1 MIGGASGNMLLGAL
15 IDAGAPVAQIEAAL
29 LTIPVSG
36 WTSESRRV
44 EKRGIAATYFD
55 FIVPGEDHHAHEH
68 AGAHGHGRH
77 LAEVLDIIE
86 RSGLSRPQVAR
97 ARAIYVRL
105 AEAEA
110 KVHGTT
116 ADRIH
121 FHEVG
126 ATDAILDVAGACV
139 ALDLLGIERVFCSAF
154 PIGRGSIDMQHGRY
168 PNPPPATAELL
179 LGAPTY
185 DADVAGEMVTTT
197 AAAILTHLVERPGVR
212 PAMIAS
218 AIGYGAGRSDFTIPN
233 VLRATVGVLAAN
245 ASIGVSARLA
255 RPVNVRDAV
264 EVLVRTDGSVHDDVG
279 VIVRDETG
287 GIVYDGVAAVA
298 PDERDG
304 IRHDE
309 VAVLEANVDDMSPQ
323 RFELALER
331 TLAAGAF
338 DVWLAPVTM
347 KKSRPA
353 ILFGA
358 IGPLEREAAIARTML
373 AETTTL
379 GVRVRRERRYTLER
393 SLQTVAT
400 PLGPVRVKT
409 AFLDGQARPTLEYDD
424 LARIAR
430 ERQRPLAEI
439 VRQVEEF
446 LRDGG

>member
-1 MIGGASGNMLLGAL
+1 MTAVHFELIGGASGNMLLGAL
-15 IDAGAPVAQIEAAL
+15 IDAGAPIAQIEAAL
-29 LTIPVSG
+29 RTIGVDG
-36 WTSESRRV
+36 WSSESRRV
-44 EKRGIAATYFD
+44 DKRGIAATYFD

-68 AGAHGHGRH
+68 AGAHGPGRH
-77 LAEVLDIIE
+77 LADVLAIIE
-86 RSGLSRPQVAR
+86 GSGLTSAQIAR

-116 ADRIH
+116 AERIH

-139 ALDLLGIERVFCSAF
+139 ALDLLGIERVYCSAF

-197 AAAILTHLVERPGVR
+197 GAAILTHLVERPGVR
-212 PAMIAS
+212 PAMTAS

-233 VLRATVGVLAAN
+233 VLRATVGVLAPA
-245 ASIGVSARLA
+245 
-255 RPVNVRDAV
+255 
-264 EVLVRTDGSVHDDVG
+264 
-279 VIVRDETG
+279 IV
-287 GIVYDGVAAVA
+287 
-298 PDERDG
+298 
-304 IRHDE
+304 HDE
-309 VAVLEANVDDMSPQ
+309 VAALVRDEADGIVHDEVVVLEANVDDMSPQ

-358 IGPLEREAAIARTML
+358 IGPLEREGAIARAML

-393 SLQTVAT
+393 SLRTVAT

>member
-1 MIGGASGNMLLGAL
+1 VSAVHFELIGGASGNMLLGAL
-15 IDAGAPVAQIEAAL
+15 IDAGAPVALIEAAL
-29 LTIPVSG
+29 RTIPVSG
-36 WTSESRRV
+36 WSSESRRV
-44 EKRGIAATYFD
+44 DKRGIAATYFD

-86 RSGLSRPQVAR
+86 ASGLTRAQIAR

-179 LGAPTY
+179 RGAPTY

-197 AAAILTHLVERPGVR
+197 GAAILTHLVERPGIR
-212 PAMIAS
+212 PAMTAS

-233 VLRATVGVLAAN
+233 VLRATVGLLAPSAG
-245 ASIGVSARLA
+245 AYGGVGDTLPGIA
-255 RPVNVRDAV
+255 RDAAP
-264 EVLVRTDGSVHDDVG
+264 G
-279 VIVRDETG
+279 IVRDEVAALVRDEAD
-287 GIVYDGVAAVA
+287 GIV
-298 PDERDG
+298 
-304 IRHDE
+304 HDE

-358 IGPLEREAAIARTML
+358 IGPVEREGAIARAML

-393 SLQTVAT
+393 SLRTVAT
-400 PLGPVRVKT
+400 PLGAVRVKT